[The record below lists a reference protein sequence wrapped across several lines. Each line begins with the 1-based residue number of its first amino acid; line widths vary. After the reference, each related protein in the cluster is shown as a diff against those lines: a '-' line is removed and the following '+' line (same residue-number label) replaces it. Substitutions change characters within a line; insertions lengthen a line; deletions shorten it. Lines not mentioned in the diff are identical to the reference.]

1 MDAAL
6 RTFVRSRAGDMC
18 EYCRSRQDDE
28 PFFRFQVE
36 HIIAKQHGGDDG
48 AGNLALACPH
58 CNLHKGPNIAGLDP
72 LDGALTQLFH
82 PRRQLW
88 DEHFANREALVMGQT
103 AVGRAT
109 VDVLNMND
117 RLRVEHRATLLAE
130 RREGEGGDREVE
142 KHEG

>member
-1 MDAAL
+1 MDAAV
-6 RTFVRSRAGDMC
+6 RAMVRSRAGDCC
-18 EYCRSRQDDE
+18 EYCHSHQDDE

-36 HIIAKQHGGDDG
+36 HIIAKQHGGEDG
-48 AGNLALACPH
+48 DENLALACPH

-88 DEHFANREALVMGQT
+88 DEHFANRGALVMGQT

-109 VDVLNMND
+109 VDVLSMND
-117 RLRVEHRATLLAE
+117 RLRVEHRATLL
-130 RREGEGGDREVE
+130 RDRLGNVSGKGESGETTS
-142 KHEG
+142 